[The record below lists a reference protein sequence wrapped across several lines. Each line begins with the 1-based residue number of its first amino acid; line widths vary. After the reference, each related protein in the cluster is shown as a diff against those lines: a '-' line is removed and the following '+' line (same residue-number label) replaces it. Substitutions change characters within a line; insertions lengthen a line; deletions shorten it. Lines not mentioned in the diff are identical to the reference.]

1 MTALP
6 PFGDAVPLG
15 DPAWYQGL
23 NTPFY
28 KPTHA
33 AWRKYVRDYC
43 EEVLEPVL
51 DDWEQCAVKGNLDKC
66 HEYMHQTY
74 AEGGKRGI
82 LACAVGKPWPKDYTN
97 CTAPEDY
104 DNFHELIVIDE
115 TTRISGGISWAVLG
129 GLSIGLP
136 PVVNFGVPGD
146 RDLQARCIRECLS
159 GEKVICLCITEA
171 SAGSDVAGL
180 ACRAE
185 DAGDHF
191 LVNGEKKWIT
201 NGIYA
206 DYFTVIVQTG
216 PPGSRQKGL
225 SMLLMERSMPGIET
239 RKMDCTGMWSSGT
252 TFITFDNVKV
262 PKTNIIGKLN
272 GGFMQAMYNF
282 NHERWMFLVQANRG
296 ARVCVEESLK
306 FARKRRT
313 FGKFLIEHQV
323 IQHKIGE
330 MGRQCEALQ
339 AWIDYLTKEEQNK
352 KLGGYIALL
361 KVSATKTVEYCAREA
376 LQVFGGA
383 GYTRTGQGEKVE
395 RVYREVKAWAIPG
408 GSEEIMLNLAAGS
421 LRFVKRPT
429 PDPRDATI
437 KKLKEELEG
446 LKKSGCPGA
455 ASVKPSGSV
464 CEENGMTL
472 GTPIAMMVR
481 NQDQRK
487 FDYANTS
494 AAPRPGHADYTY
506 QVKYGTRASSGGGRA
521 SARETIGRVA
531 AGAVAEKWLKL
542 EHDTRISCWV
552 SSIMDIDLPKDVA
565 RALESDPPTREEI
578 DTVGTLAED
587 EEKGYFIDLHGR
599 KYSRKSGE
607 PLAAGEAPEGKNYEE
622 GKKLHT
628 RCPHPPTAARMAA
641 RIQQL
646 RAEEDSTGGVVTTV
660 VTGMPIGIGEPCF
673 DKLEAELA
681 KAMMSLPATKA
692 FEIGDGFET
701 CRARGSQNNDL
712 FTKGANGLLK
722 CKTNHAGGTLGG
734 ITSGVTKMH
743 EVFGASCD
751 DTCTFDGEPHTLS
764 VKGRHDPCVLP
775 RAPPLVEGMTA
786 MVLIDAVLRQ
796 RARMAT
802 PCKTLGELGQCHGS
816 RELKMEFIP
825 AQAAEQREGK
835 KKQSGTSSKSRASV
849 LTDLF
854 SSTTSAIRDRPGALG
869 ETAVVADFTN
879 LAKICTKSY
888 MAMLT
893 AMEELK
899 FQFDT
904 LRSTTTVGEAD
915 TSLLIYKSQT
925 SFGNILLMG
934 AAVLGLEIGDPPSG
948 DTADSDQL
956 VRHRVSNPAP
966 IPWDIDPNDL
976 QGMMD
981 MYDNDKSEEGKRLR
995 EKAQEFIKDNSAPEA
1010 LSSDL
1015 ELASYFKQLR
1025 ELVEKT
1031 KSAIEAS
1038 PPLNEIEDVD
1048 MRLVQFAASFIVLV
1062 SHVGRKVTS
1071 TTSAHLQRRYS
1082 AALALLSGSLSM
1094 AGDVAVIAKG
1104 LPFLFQDLE
1113 KTSPALGLYA
1123 RAKRSPTLRYLS
1135 QKILVAAA
1143 KATETK
1149 PLADEHLGYRQYSGL
1164 LPVAVAWSY
1173 SATRLPAV
1181 MLLPGMEAEARSLF
1195 GQIDYVVHS
1204 RDVLKYAKYERVAMP
1219 SQLKGRRE
1227 LAVLFELGLTL
1238 AKMDGKLINYA
1249 ASTSLNSRQLAAFET
1264 AKAAALQEKMVQGP
1278 LISDAEYYARY
1289 LMEQGIQIDS
1299 QVLAQQG
1306 EVLRDAMMRAIRV
1319 DEAEDHAPKIS
1330 GV

>member
-51 DDWEQCAVKGNLDKC
+51 DDWEQCAVKGKLEKC

-225 SMLLMERSMPGIET
+225 SMLLLERSMPGIET

-339 AWIDYLTKEEQNK
+339 AWIDYLTFQLTTMTKEEQNK

-421 LRFVKRPT
+421 LRFVKKPT

-446 LKKSGCPGA
+446 LKKS
-455 ASVKPSGSV
+455 
-464 CEENGMTL
+464 
-472 GTPIAMMVR
+472 
-481 NQDQRK
+481 
-487 FDYANTS
+487 
-494 AAPRPGHADYTY
+494 
-506 QVKYGTRASSGGGRA
+506 SGGQ
-521 SARETIGRVA
+521 AR
-531 AGAVAEKWLKL
+531 L
-542 EHDTRISCWV
+542 
-552 SSIMDIDLPKDVA
+552 
-565 RALESDPPTREEI
+565 
-578 DTVGTLAED
+578 
-587 EEKGYFIDLHGR
+587 
-599 KYSRKSGE
+599 
-607 PLAAGEAPEGKNYEE
+607 
-622 GKKLHT
+622 
-628 RCPHPPTAARMAA
+628 
-641 RIQQL
+641 
-646 RAEEDSTGGVVTTV
+646 
-660 VTGMPIGIGEPCF
+660 
-673 DKLEAELA
+673 
-681 KAMMSLPATKA
+681 
-692 FEIGDGFET
+692 
-701 CRARGSQNNDL
+701 
-712 FTKGANGLLK
+712 
-722 CKTNHAGGTLGG
+722 
-734 ITSGVTKMH
+734 
-743 EVFGASCD
+743 
-751 DTCTFDGEPHTLS
+751 
-764 VKGRHDPCVLP
+764 
-775 RAPPLVEGMTA
+775 
-786 MVLIDAVLRQ
+786 
-796 RARMAT
+796 
-802 PCKTLGELGQCHGS
+802 
-816 RELKMEFIP
+816 
-825 AQAAEQREGK
+825 
-835 KKQSGTSSKSRASV
+835 
-849 LTDLF
+849 
-854 SSTTSAIRDRPGALG
+854 
-869 ETAVVADFTN
+869 
-879 LAKICTKSY
+879 
-888 MAMLT
+888 
-893 AMEELK
+893 
-899 FQFDT
+899 
-904 LRSTTTVGEAD
+904 
-915 TSLLIYKSQT
+915 
-925 SFGNILLMG
+925 
-934 AAVLGLEIGDPPSG
+934 
-948 DTADSDQL
+948 
-956 VRHRVSNPAP
+956 
-966 IPWDIDPNDL
+966 
-976 QGMMD
+976 
-981 MYDNDKSEEGKRLR
+981 
-995 EKAQEFIKDNSAPEA
+995 
-1010 LSSDL
+1010 
-1015 ELASYFKQLR
+1015 
-1025 ELVEKT
+1025 
-1031 KSAIEAS
+1031 
-1038 PPLNEIEDVD
+1038 
-1048 MRLVQFAASFIVLV
+1048 
-1062 SHVGRKVTS
+1062 
-1071 TTSAHLQRRYS
+1071 
-1082 AALALLSGSLSM
+1082 
-1094 AGDVAVIAKG
+1094 
-1104 LPFLFQDLE
+1104 
-1113 KTSPALGLYA
+1113 
-1123 RAKRSPTLRYLS
+1123 
-1135 QKILVAAA
+1135 
-1143 KATETK
+1143 
-1149 PLADEHLGYRQYSGL
+1149 
-1164 LPVAVAWSY
+1164 
-1173 SATRLPAV
+1173 
-1181 MLLPGMEAEARSLF
+1181 
-1195 GQIDYVVHS
+1195 
-1204 RDVLKYAKYERVAMP
+1204 
-1219 SQLKGRRE
+1219 
-1227 LAVLFELGLTL
+1227 
-1238 AKMDGKLINYA
+1238 
-1249 ASTSLNSRQLAAFET
+1249 
-1264 AKAAALQEKMVQGP
+1264 
-1278 LISDAEYYARY
+1278 
-1289 LMEQGIQIDS
+1289 
-1299 QVLAQQG
+1299 
-1306 EVLRDAMMRAIRV
+1306 
-1319 DEAEDHAPKIS
+1319 
-1330 GV
+1330 